1 MPDLEEQVFYVSFL
15 DGTQRVLLFTSNM
28 KIAEDCQLSDDFEVI
43 EQEVSINIHGIGLSL
58 VNNIT
63 RSELLYM
70 CIARYIININIC
82 DDLYFYNNLLS
93 YFLLLLFFSS
103 GIIWEIRKSINHRW
117 RSLSTREVNL
127 IEEGYQK
134 YMRELQIGKDPMQK
148 VILEPKLEVIEI
160 IISFLIL

>member
-1 MPDLEEQVFYVSFL
+1 MEEQVFYVSFL

-43 EQEVSINIHGIGLSL
+43 EQEVSINIHGVGFSL

-82 DDLYFYNNLLS
+82 YDLYFYNNLLS
-93 YFLLLLFFSS
+93 CFF
-103 GIIWEIRKSINHRW
+103 
-117 RSLSTREVNL
+117 
-127 IEEGYQK
+127 
-134 YMRELQIGKDPMQK
+134 
-148 VILEPKLEVIEI
+148 I
-160 IISFLIL
+160 IIIF